1 MTRTKIA
8 DALKSTEYGATIN
21 IKGWVRTRRG
31 NKTVS
36 FIALND
42 GSTINNIQVV
52 ADNEKFGDEYLK
64 PITTGACISVTGI
77 LVESMGKGQSVEIQA
92 ENIEIYG
99 TADPETYPLQKKGH
113 TLEFL
118 REIAHLRPRTNTF
131 GAVLRIRHHMA
142 QAIHR
147 FFHERGSFTCTHLS
161 SPARTVKVPVRCFRL
176 QQ

>member
-64 PITTGACISVTGI
+64 PSRETSNLPVQALFSYELIGFS
-77 LVESMGKGQSVEIQA
+77 SMIK
-92 ENIEIYG
+92 YFC
-99 TADPETYPLQKKGH
+99 PEY
-113 TLEFL
+113 
-118 REIAHLRPRTNTF
+118 
-131 GAVLRIRHHMA
+131 
-142 QAIHR
+142 
-147 FFHERGSFTCTHLS
+147 
-161 SPARTVKVPVRCFRL
+161 
-176 QQ
+176 